1 MSQSIMAGTNIVFP
15 ECLVCLQPLQSD
27 LVTPVNC
34 GHVFHE
40 DCLRDWHNKGNN
52 DNCPICKRDSSHSI
66 KLIYEIKYCSEDE
79 IKEEPKTLTELLMR
93 NRSLKSRNE
102 LMEKEIK
109 ELTEYNNKCQK
120 TVEDFIK
127 QVEEN
132 TKNMAKYKNEYLTLK
147 YLLDEEKEKNQK
159 NLEIIDKLKE
169 EKNDLENF
177 KNRFEL
183 RDEINKET
191 DNIFLNKDKDKI
203 QEDLDIQFYK
213 LLNDDDE
220 KKGLREYFYV
230 LQQKIQKLT
239 TQNEELAKE
248 KKDLLAKEKEKY
260 NFGFN
265 NSTPNFTQLLQ
276 LSTNVKKR
284 NYNEYIQEY
293 KNKDKDKNKLN
304 SSEEKNNMN
313 NSSNNKEENNIKN
326 KNDKSKEGI
335 DIIMNDYSN
344 NKRQINA
351 LRLKK
356 TNNDNIGFEFKK
368 LYQNPLKKKGELL
381 FKNK

>member
-1 MSQSIMAGTNIVFP
+1 MSQSLLAGTNIVFP

-102 LMEKEIK
+102 MMEKEIK

-177 KNRFEL
+177 KNRFQL
-183 RDEINKET
+183 REEINKET
-191 DNIFLNKDKDKI
+191 DNIFLNKDKDKV
-203 QEDLDIQFYK
+203 QEDLDVQFYK

-239 TQNEELAKE
+239 TQNEELIKE
-248 KKDLLAKEKEKY
+248 KKDLLVKEKEKF

-265 NSTPNFTQLLQ
+265 NPTPNYTQLLQ
-276 LSTNVKKR
+276 LSTNIKKR

-293 KNKDKDKNKLN
+293 KNKEKNKLN
-304 SSEEKNNMN
+304 SIEEKNNMN
-313 NSSNNKEENNIKN
+313 NSSNNKDENNIKN
-326 KNDKSKEGI
+326 KNDKNNEGI
-335 DIIMNDYSN
+335 NIIVNDYSN

-351 LRLKK
+351 IRLKK

-368 LYQNPLKKKGELL
+368 MYQNPLKKKGELL

>member
-15 ECLVCLQPLQSD
+15 ECIICLQPLQND

-40 DCLRDWHNKGNN
+40 ECLKNWHNKGNN

-66 KLIYEIKYCSEDE
+66 KLIYEIKYCSEDD
-79 IKEEPKTLTELLMR
+79 IKEEPKTCTELIMR
-93 NRSLKSRNE
+93 NRSLKNRNE
-102 LMEKEIK
+102 SMEKEIK
-109 ELTEYNNKCQK
+109 ELIEYNNKCQK
-120 TVEDFIK
+120 TVEDFIQK
-127 QVEEN
+127 VEEN
-132 TKNMAKYKNEYLTLK
+132 TKNMTKYKNEYLTIK

-169 EKNDLENF
+169 EKNELENF
-177 KNRFEL
+177 KKKFEL
-183 RDEINKET
+183 RSEINKET
-191 DNIFLNKDKDKI
+191 ENIFLNKDKEKI

-239 TQNEELAKE
+239 TQNEELIKE
-248 KKDLLAKEKEKY
+248 KKDILAKEKEKF

-265 NSTPNFTQLLQ
+265 NSTPNYTQLLQ

-293 KNKDKDKNKLN
+293 KNKEKNKLN
-304 SSEEKNNMN
+304 SIEEKNNMN

-326 KNDKSKEGI
+326 KNDKNKEGMN
-335 DIIMNDYSN
+335 IIVNDYSS

-351 LRLKK
+351 IRLKK

-368 LYQNPLKKKGELL
+368 MYQNPLKKKGELL

>member
-304 SSEEKNNMN
+304 SSEEKNNIN
-313 NSSNNKEENNIKN
+313 NLSNKKEENNIKN

>member
-159 NLEIIDKLKE
+159 NMEIIDKLKE

>member
-159 NLEIIDKLKE
+159 NLEVIDKLKE

>member
-293 KNKDKDKNKLN
+293 KNKDKDKIKLN
-304 SSEEKNNMN
+304 SSEEKNNIN

>member
-1 MSQSIMAGTNIVFP
+1 MAGTNIVFP

-159 NLEIIDKLKE
+159 NLEVIDKLKE

-293 KNKDKDKNKLN
+293 KNKDKDKIKLN
-304 SSEEKNNMN
+304 SSEEKNNIN

-326 KNDKSKEGI
+326 KNDISKEGI

>member
-191 DNIFLNKDKDKI
+191 YNIFLNKDKDKI

>member
-304 SSEEKNNMN
+304 SSEEKKNIN

-326 KNDKSKEGI
+326 KNDKNKEGI

>member
-304 SSEEKNNMN
+304 SSEEKNNIN

-326 KNDKSKEGI
+326 KNDKNKEGI

>member
-15 ECLVCLQPLQSD
+15 ECIICLQPLQND

-40 DCLRDWHNKGNN
+40 ECLKNWHNKGNN

-66 KLIYEIKYCSEDE
+66 KLIYEIKYCSEDD
-79 IKEEPKTLTELLMR
+79 IKEEPKTCTELIMR
-93 NRSLKSRNE
+93 NRSLKNRNE
-102 LMEKEIK
+102 SMEKEIK

-120 TVEDFIK
+120 AVEDFIQK
-127 QVEEN
+127 VEEN
-132 TKNMAKYKNEYLTLK
+132 TKNMTKYKNEYLTIK

-169 EKNDLENF
+169 EKNELENF
-177 KNRFEL
+177 KKKFEL
-183 RDEINKET
+183 RSEINKET
-191 DNIFLNKDKDKI
+191 ENIFLNKDKEKI

-239 TQNEELAKE
+239 TQNEELIKE
-248 KKDLLAKEKEKY
+248 KKDILAKEKEKF

-265 NSTPNFTQLLQ
+265 NSTPNYTQLLQ
-276 LSTNVKKR
+276 LSTNIKKR

-293 KNKDKDKNKLN
+293 KNKQKNKLN
-304 SSEEKNNMN
+304 SIEGKNNMN

-326 KNDKSKEGI
+326 KNDKNNEGI
-335 DIIMNDYSN
+335 NIIVNDYSN

-351 LRLKK
+351 IRLKK

-368 LYQNPLKKKGELL
+368 MYQNPLKKKGELL

>member
-1 MSQSIMAGTNIVFP
+1 MSQSLMAGTNIVFP
-15 ECLVCLQPLQSD
+15 ECIICLSPLQSD
-27 LVTPVNC
+27 LVIPVNC

-40 DCLRDWHNKGNN
+40 DCLRNWHNKGNN

>member
-1 MSQSIMAGTNIVFP
+1 MAGTNIVFP
-15 ECLVCLQPLQSD
+15 ECIICLSPLQSD
-27 LVTPVNC
+27 LVIPVNC

-40 DCLRDWHNKGNN
+40 DCLRNWHNKGNN

-102 LMEKEIK
+102 SLEQEIK

-132 TKNMAKYKNEYLTLK
+132 TKNMTKYKNEYLTIK

-159 NLEIIDKLKE
+159 NMEIIDKLKE

-177 KNRFEL
+177 KKRFEL
-183 RDEINKET
+183 RNEINSET
-191 DNIFLNKDKDKI
+191 EKIFSNKNQEKI
-203 QEDLDIQFYK
+203 QEDLDVQFYK

-239 TQNEELAKE
+239 SQNEDLIKE
-248 KKDLLAKEKEKY
+248 KKDILAKEKEKY
-260 NFGFN
+260 NFGFD
-265 NSTPNFTQLLQ
+265 NSTPNYTQLLQ
-276 LSTNVKKR
+276 LTSNIKKR
-284 NYNEYIQEY
+284 N
-293 KNKDKDKNKLN
+293 
-304 SSEEKNNMN
+304 
-313 NSSNNKEENNIKN
+313 
-326 KNDKSKEGI
+326 
-335 DIIMNDYSN
+335 
-344 NKRQINA
+344 
-351 LRLKK
+351 
-356 TNNDNIGFEFKK
+356 
-368 LYQNPLKKKGELL
+368 
-381 FKNK
+381 

>member
-159 NLEIIDKLKE
+159 NMEVIDKLKE

-293 KNKDKDKNKLN
+293 KNKDKDKIKLN

>member
-15 ECLVCLQPLQSD
+15 ECLVCLQPLQSE

-159 NLEIIDKLKE
+159 NLEVIDKLKE
-169 EKNDLENF
+169 EKNELENF

-191 DNIFLNKDKDKI
+191 NNIFLNKDKDKI

-293 KNKDKDKNKLN
+293 KNKDKDKIKLN

>member
-66 KLIYEIKYCSEDE
+66 KLIYEIKYCSENE

-293 KNKDKDKNKLN
+293 KNKDKDKIKLN

>member
-293 KNKDKDKNKLN
+293 KNKDKDKIKLN

>member
-66 KLIYEIKYCSEDE
+66 KLIYEIKYCSENE

>member
-1 MSQSIMAGTNIVFP
+1 MSQSLMAGTNIVFP
-15 ECLVCLQPLQSD
+15 ECIICLSPLQSD
-27 LVTPVNC
+27 LVIPVNC

-40 DCLRDWHNKGNN
+40 DCLRNWHNKGNN

-102 LMEKEIK
+102 SLEKEIK

-132 TKNMAKYKNEYLTLK
+132 TKNMTKYKNEYLTIK

-159 NLEIIDKLKE
+159 NMEIIDKLKE

-177 KNRFEL
+177 KKRFEL
-183 RDEINKET
+183 RNEINSET
-191 DNIFLNKDKDKI
+191 EKIFSNKNQEKI
-203 QEDLDIQFYK
+203 QEDLDVQFYK

-239 TQNEELAKE
+239 SQNEDLIKE
-248 KKDLLAKEKEKY
+248 KKDILAKEKEKY
-260 NFGFN
+260 NFGFD
-265 NSTPNFTQLLQ
+265 NSTPNYTQLLQ
-276 LSTNVKKR
+276 LTSNVKKR
-284 NYNEYIQEY
+284 NYNEYIQQY
-293 KNKDKDKNKLN
+293 KNQDNKAKLN
-304 SSEEKNNMN
+304 SSENKSNASNI
-313 NSSNNKEENNIKN
+313 NNKEENNIKN
-326 KNDKSKEGI
+326 SNDKGKEGI
-335 DIIMNDYSN
+335 NIIMNDFSN
-344 NKRQINA
+344 NKRPINA
-351 LRLKK
+351 IRLKK
-356 TNNDNIGFEFKK
+356 NNNDNVGFEFKK
-368 LYQNPLKKKGELL
+368 MYQNPLKKKGELM

>member
-127 QVEEN
+127 QVEQN

-159 NLEIIDKLKE
+159 NMEIIDKLKE

-239 TQNEELAKE
+239 TQNEELIKE
-248 KKDLLAKEKEKY
+248 KKDILAKEKEKF

-265 NSTPNFTQLLQ
+265 NSTPNYTQLLQ

-293 KNKDKDKNKLN
+293 KNKDKDKIKLN

>member
-159 NLEIIDKLKE
+159 NMEIIDKLKE

-304 SSEEKNNMN
+304 SSEEKNNIN

>member
-159 NLEIIDKLKE
+159 NMEIIDKLKE

-248 KKDLLAKEKEKY
+248 KKDLLAKEKDKY

-265 NSTPNFTQLLQ
+265 NSTPNFSQLLQ

>member
-159 NLEIIDKLKE
+159 NLEVIDKLKE

-304 SSEEKNNMN
+304 SSEEKNNIN

>member
-239 TQNEELAKE
+239 IQNEELAKE

>member
-293 KNKDKDKNKLN
+293 KNKDKDKIKLN
-304 SSEEKNNMN
+304 SNEEKNNIN
-313 NSSNNKEENNIKN
+313 NSSNNKEENNLKN

-335 DIIMNDYSN
+335 DIIVNDYSN

>member
-1 MSQSIMAGTNIVFP
+1 MSQSLLAGTNIVFP

-102 LMEKEIK
+102 MMEKEIK

-183 RDEINKET
+183 REEINKET
-191 DNIFLNKDKDKI
+191 DNIFLNKDKDKV
-203 QEDLDIQFYK
+203 QEDLDVQFYK

-239 TQNEELAKE
+239 TQNEELIKE
-248 KKDLLAKEKEKY
+248 KKDLLVKEKEKL

-265 NSTPNFTQLLQ
+265 NPTPNYTQLLQ
-276 LSTNVKKR
+276 LSTNIKKR

-293 KNKDKDKNKLN
+293 KNKDKIKIN
-304 SSEEKNNMN
+304 SSEEKINMN
-313 NSSNNKEENNIKN
+313 SGNNNKEENNIKN

-368 LYQNPLKKKGELL
+368 MYQNPLKKKGELL

>member
-1 MSQSIMAGTNIVFP
+1 MAGTNIVFP

-304 SSEEKNNMN
+304 SSEEKNNIN

>member
-1 MSQSIMAGTNIVFP
+1 MSENILAGTNIVFP
-15 ECLVCLQPLQSD
+15 ECIICLSPLQSN
-27 LVTPVNC
+27 LVTPINC

-40 DCLRDWHNKGNN
+40 DCLKNWRNKGNN
-52 DNCPICKRDSSHSI
+52 DKCPVCKRDCSHSI
-66 KLIYEIKYCSEDE
+66 KLIFEIKYCSEDE

-203 QEDLDIQFYK
+203 KEDLDIQFYK
-213 LLNDDDE
+213 LLNEDDE

-293 KNKDKDKNKLN
+293 KNKDKDKIKLN
-304 SSEEKNNMN
+304 SSEEKNNIN

>member
-15 ECLVCLQPLQSD
+15 ECLVCLQPLQSN

>member
-1 MSQSIMAGTNIVFP
+1 MSQSLLAGTNIVFP

-304 SSEEKNNMN
+304 SSEEKNNIN

>member
-159 NLEIIDKLKE
+159 NMEIIDKLKE

-239 TQNEELAKE
+239 TQNEELIKE
-248 KKDLLAKEKEKY
+248 KKDILAKEKEKF

-265 NSTPNFTQLLQ
+265 NSTPNYTQLLQ

-293 KNKDKDKNKLN
+293 KNKDKDKIKLN

>member
-127 QVEEN
+127 QVEQN

-159 NLEIIDKLKE
+159 NLEVIDKLKE

>member
-15 ECLVCLQPLQSD
+15 ECIICLQPLQND

-40 DCLRDWHNKGNN
+40 ECLKNWHNKGNN

-66 KLIYEIKYCSEDE
+66 KLIYEIKYCSEDD
-79 IKEEPKTLTELLMR
+79 IKEEPKTCTELIMR
-93 NRSLKSRNE
+93 NRSLKNRNE
-102 LMEKEIK
+102 SMEKEIK
-109 ELTEYNNKCQK
+109 ELIEYNNKCQK
-120 TVEDFIK
+120 TVEDFIQK
-127 QVEEN
+127 VEEN
-132 TKNMAKYKNEYLTLK
+132 TKNMTKYKNEYLTIK

-169 EKNDLENF
+169 EKNELENF
-177 KNRFEL
+177 KKKFEL
-183 RDEINKET
+183 RSEINKET
-191 DNIFLNKDKDKI
+191 ENIFLNKDKEKI

-239 TQNEELAKE
+239 TQNEELIKE
-248 KKDLLAKEKEKY
+248 KKDILAKEKEKF

-265 NSTPNFTQLLQ
+265 NSTPNYTQLLQ

-293 KNKDKDKNKLN
+293 KNKEKNKLN
-304 SSEEKNNMN
+304 SIEGKNNMN

-326 KNDKSKEGI
+326 KNDKSKEGMN
-335 DIIMNDYSN
+335 IIVNDYSN

-351 LRLKK
+351 IRLKK

-368 LYQNPLKKKGELL
+368 MYQNPLKKKGELL

>member
-1 MSQSIMAGTNIVFP
+1 MAGTNIVFP

-127 QVEEN
+127 QVEQN

-159 NLEIIDKLKE
+159 NLEVIDKLKE

-304 SSEEKNNMN
+304 SSEEKNNIN

>member
-304 SSEEKNNMN
+304 SSEEKNNIN

>member
-1 MSQSIMAGTNIVFP
+1 MSQSLLAGTNIVFP

>member
-127 QVEEN
+127 QVEQN